1 MSRSPEETV
10 EAGADF
16 GALLAPGDVVA
27 VHGDLGAGKTT
38 FVRGLVRGLAQGPAQ
53 GMAQGPVHTPG
64 DEFMVVTSPTF
75 SIVHTY
81 SAGGVVVHHVD
92 AFRVASEAELDELG
106 FDEYLDGTAVVIVE
120 WPARIGSRLP
130 HDAIH
135 FTLQHIDMDDGVR
148 RISAGAPDP

>member
-1 MSRSPEETV
+1 MDPTTQFRAIMARSPEETV

-38 FVRGLVRGLAQGPAQ
+38 FVRGVVRGVTQGLAR
-53 GMAQGPVHTPG
+53 TPG
-64 DEFMVVTSPTF
+64 DEFGVVTSPTF

-81 SAGGVVVHHVD
+81 SAGDVVVHHVD

-106 FDEYLDGTAVVIVE
+106 FDEYLDGIAIVIVE

-135 FTLQHIDMDDGVR
+135 VTLQNIEDGVR
-148 RISAGAPDP
+148 RISAGAPGP